1 MAISSL
7 EEVINKY
14 AVKQED
20 MEVEEM
26 RKKQERERQKKE
38 VKENA
43 FVLFVLF

>member
-1 MAISSL
+1 MAINSL

-14 AVKQED
+14 AIKQED

-38 VKENA
+38 VKEST
-43 FVLFVLF
+43 FVLF